1 MYVARI
7 STKSGIFLH
16 PSETALPRSG
26 LIDLNRNGTMAMTL
40 LDSDDIAQVVLTVA
54 TPNALRSILRTH
66 KDVEAVRR
74 HLLESMNAR
83 LEIEEF
89 VRERLIDLKPTIY
102 FPHEPAFCA
111 LAVALETLSMPAA
124 EDLLSELA
132 ALRIAEMPI
141 SPRVAALCL
150 RRRREILISDTRK
163 VFEVNPLPLP
173 DGPSLMRPNKV
184 PTKSTYIP
192 DLKAA

>member
-1 MYVARI
+1 M
-7 STKSGIFLH
+7 T
-16 PSETALPRSG
+16 
-26 LIDLNRNGTMAMTL
+26 MTL
-40 LDSDDIAQVVLTVA
+40 LDSDEIAQVVLTVA

-74 HLLESMNAR
+74 HLLESMDAR
-83 LEIEEF
+83 REIEEF

-111 LAVALETLSMPAA
+111 LAVALETLSMPAP
-124 EDLLSELA
+124 EELLSELA

-150 RRRREILISDTRK
+150 WHRREILISDTRK
-163 VFEVNPLPLP
+163 VFRVNPLPLS
-173 DGPSLMRPNKV
+173 DGPSVMRPNKV
-184 PTKSTYIP
+184 PTNYTYIP